1 MPKAPKKP
9 VPTTRKGATPK
20 STPKPKAMPKP
31 KQSAVPKDQAALMPH
46 EVLLAVARGE
56 TIADHIPTFE
66 ERVEAAK
73 AAAPY
78 FAAKSASTAV
88 EAGKPAL
95 DHEAA
100 LAALDQSEPAHAAH
114 DSITQKEREA
124 QDGDSDQFEQG

>member
-9 VPTTRKGATPK
+9 KTSPAPRKAATPK
-20 STPKPKAMPKP
+20 SKAKPA
-31 KQSAVPKDQAALMPH
+31 AEPKDQAALMPH

-78 FAAKSASTAV
+78 FAAKSASTAT
-88 EAGKPAL
+88 EAGKTVL

-100 LAALDQSEPAHAAH
+100 LAALDEGEPAQSAH
-114 DSITQKEREA
+114 DPITQKESEA
-124 QDGDSDQFEQG
+124 TDGDSDQFEQG